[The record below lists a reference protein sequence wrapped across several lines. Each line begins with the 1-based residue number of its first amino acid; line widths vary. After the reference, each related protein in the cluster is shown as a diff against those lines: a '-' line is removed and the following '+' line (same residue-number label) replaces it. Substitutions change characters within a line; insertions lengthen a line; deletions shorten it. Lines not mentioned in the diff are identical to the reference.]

1 MARCVSC
8 PLLPTLLRFQ
18 NHGKIPPQS
27 RSDQLLATLL
37 TVGPYHE
44 TLSAT
49 QRKCPTTSFTCMAD
63 DTYMNDTGEQVYKSF
78 DIKDQTLS
86 LTVTL
91 HVLDW
96 TVDSTA
102 KPLH

>member
-1 MARCVSC
+1 MVRGSLIHALPVEDPISNPATSDNCLRSC
-8 PLLPTLLRFQ
+8 
-18 NHGKIPPQS
+18 HGGCQGCP
-27 RSDQLLATLL
+27 LATLL

-49 QRKCPTTSFTCMAD
+49 QRKCPTTNFTCMAD

-86 LTVTL
+86 RLL
-91 HVLDW
+91 YMYW
-96 TVDSTA
+96 TG
-102 KPLH
+102 P